1 MVTLKLIS
9 NTGITQAIQVKTDWQ
24 DITVAEYFEMQGK
37 TDAEVI
43 TMLTGIDAAAQTAL
57 DEHTALYLA
66 ELLSGFQVLP
76 EGDYDLNIEYE
87 TIGQLETARS
97 FMRRLSKEYPDNYR
111 LHILPYL
118 YGLYKAER
126 VNGQWHNKSCMD
138 LAEQAKGLPVA
149 EVLPFAKHILSEID
163 RVNEADRKLN
173 TEEADPD
180 AVDAGIEELDKFGF
194 YPVLNALTNGD
205 ILKQEE
211 VLQLTVV
218 KVRTHLQF
226 LKTTAEIQ
234 KNLQTLKKEA
244 V

>member
-9 NTGITQAIQVKTDWQ
+9 NTGTSQTIQVKTDWH
-24 DITVAEYFEMQGK
+24 DITVAEYFAMQGK
-37 TDAEVI
+37 SDSEVI
-43 TMLTGIDAAAQTAL
+43 TMLTGIPIEAQTAL
-57 DEHTALYLA
+57 EETTALYLA

-76 EGDYDLNIEYE
+76 DGDYDLNIEYD

-97 FMRRLSKEYPDNYR
+97 FMRKLAKQYPDNYR

-126 VNGQWHNKSCMD
+126 VNGLWHNKTCME
-138 LAEQAKGLPVA
+138 LAEKAKGLPVS
-149 EVLPFAKHILSEID
+149 EVLPFAKHILEEID
-163 RVNEADRKLN
+163 RINEADRKMN
-173 TEEADPD
+173 EQEPDPD
-180 AVDAGIEELDKFGF
+180 AIDAGIEELDKFGF

-234 KNLQTLKKEA
+234 KNLQELKKEA
-244 V
+244 A